1 MADAWSYAD
10 WITYAEST
18 AAEVTAKLTRLRL
31 HMQEVSQAVTADV
44 SAGSKSRSTG
54 SLNEYL
60 RDLRADEKRLM
71 TRAGPRASYPRRG

>member
-1 MADAWSYAD
+1 MADAWTYAD

-18 AAEVTAKLTRLRL
+18 AAEAASKLTRLRL

-60 RDLRADEKRLM
+60 RDLRTEEKRLM
-71 TRAGPRASYPRRG
+71 SRASARASYPRRG